1 MHFVSGV
8 GWMGTTGWGR
18 LRAGKTELWS
28 TGEMETALAQAPG
41 GREIRNYGR
50 FTRHTRLILHALALA
65 LQDAGLPGPPDCGP
79 RGGGLI
85 GSGEL
90 GTQTANLEYFR
101 DFCANGRVMA
111 RGNLFL
117 YTLPTSPLAEA
128 ALTYQL
134 RGPLFWLSTASPA
147 GALDRALSAAADIL
161 AGGGAST
168 MFVCHGQPDRV
179 VLYAVSGASA
189 GGWPLSSVMD
199 AARAAQASGVY
210 PERLMVQQ
218 GTNA

>member
-1 MHFVSGV
+1 MHFVSGI
-8 GWMGTTGWGR
+8 GWMGMTGWGR
-18 LRAGKTELWS
+18 LRAGHAERWS
-28 TGEMETALAQAPG
+28 AGGMETALAQAPG

-50 FTRHTRLILHALALA
+50 FTRHARLIMHALHLA
-65 LQDAGLPGPPDCGP
+65 LQDAGLRGPADCGP

-128 ALTYQL
+128 ALVHQL
-134 RGPLFWLSTASPA
+134 RGPLFWLGTASPA
-147 GALDRALSAAADIL
+147 GALERALSAAADL
-161 AGGGAST
+161 LTGGAAST
-168 MFVCHGQPDRV
+168 MFVCHGQPDMV
-179 VLYAVSGASA
+179 VLYAVGGGSA
-189 GGWPLSSVMD
+189 AGWPLSSVMD
-199 AARAAQASGVY
+199 AARAAQASGGY
-210 PERLMVQQ
+210 PERLMFPQE
-218 GTNA
+218 TRA